1 MNDITISNVEALYE
15 KATND
20 IDLLGHVFG
29 YNKPL
34 LGHHNILLTSEEE
47 VRDLQS
53 YLMKSWKCQ
62 AEADWYNNCYE
73 SLLGGSRITF
83 NAGSHDPSLVFFFA
97 KEGSQKLSY
106 ISYIDLDAMGMDSL
120 TLHFYTKKDLPN
132 DEGFVFHSADE
143 LIKVLED

>member
-1 MNDITISNVEALYE
+1 MNDITINNVKALYK

-34 LGHHNILLTSEEE
+34 LGHHNILLNSEAD
-47 VRDLQS
+47 VLALQS
-53 YLMKSWKCQ
+53 YLMNSWNCQ
-62 AEADWYNNCYE
+62 TETDWYNNCYE

-83 NAGSHDPSLVFFFA
+83 NAGSHDPSLIFFLA
-97 KEGSQKLSY
+97 KEGKLSY

-120 TLHFYTKKDLPN
+120 TLRLYTKKDLPN

-143 LIKVLED
+143 LIKILED